1 MSHCPICEVPLSR
14 AGAYLASAD
23 YAGRWFTFPI
33 CAACRLRQERLP
45 KQKRQRQDITAA
57 HKVIKHPERYD
68 VIVWNDSHEAR
79 LYARLSADAA
89 RPDWLVDSVKDKAAR
104 AKPRRA
110 AESDSTAGRPTTSF
124 HLSISA
130 ANLPNHNAE

>member
-89 RPDWLVDSVKDKAAR
+89 RPDWLVTTNEHIQKNGGHEKATIGSQGSH
-104 AKPRRA
+104 K
-110 AESDSTAGRPTTSF
+110 TKMG
-124 HLSISA
+124 
-130 ANLPNHNAE
+130 

>member
-89 RPDWLVDSVKDKAAR
+89 RPDWPVTTNDHIQKNGSHETKMGPAFGGLRSV
-104 AKPRRA
+104 
-110 AESDSTAGRPTTSF
+110 
-124 HLSISA
+124 IV
-130 ANLPNHNAE
+130 ANS

>member
-89 RPDWLVDSVKDKAAR
+89 RPDWLVTTNDHIQKNGVRIAR
-104 AKPRRA
+104 IKERNDNLNSIIVRSAISLDAK
-110 AESDSTAGRPTTSF
+110 GG
-124 HLSISA
+124 
-130 ANLPNHNAE
+130 